1 MNQDG
6 DCSSSKSLSSY
17 ILTSFCR
24 FKDQKKK
31 KLHSFFIKYLK
42 KYLCIEKLVSGFLF
56 YSTFIDVI
64 FIYLFLLLLQVALLA
79 WLISSLIVI
88 INTYYLVTGFVN
100 LLLHSGLQTLA
111 IVFAG
116 VFGFS
121 AMLIYI
127 AAILYLVFRRNRN
140 STQPLLQD
148 DANNSV
154 YNLPREDIAN
164 MQLPQKRS
172 TQDLD

>member
-1 MNQDG
+1 MA
-6 DCSSSKSLSSY
+6 SL
-17 ILTSFCR
+17 T
-24 FKDQKKK
+24 
-31 KLHSFFIKYLK
+31 
-42 KYLCIEKLVSGFLF
+42 
-56 YSTFIDVI
+56 
-64 FIYLFLLLLQVALLA
+64 
-79 WLISSLIVI
+79 WLISSLIVV

-100 LLLHSGLQTLA
+100 LLSHSGLQTA
-111 IVFAG
+111 CIVFAG

-140 STQPLLQD
+140 SNQPLLQD
-148 DANNSV
+148 DANSSL
-154 YNLPREDIAN
+154 YDLPREDIAN